1 MSFGKEPFSLYVHIP
16 YCISKCPYCD
26 FNSHVVSKIPEIA
39 YTEALLKELDFY
51 GMKEEWHGRDLKSV
65 FFGGGTP
72 STFSPRSIGK
82 ILEKTES
89 WFGFFKY
96 NYLTQEANPSKE
108 AITKILG

>member
-1 MSFGKEPFSLYVHIP
+1 MSLGKEPFSLYIHIP

-26 FNSHVVSKIPEIA
+26 FNSHVVSKIPERA

-72 STFSPRSIGK
+72 STFSPKSIGK
-82 ILEKTES
+82 TLEKTES
-89 WFGFFKY
+89 LFPF
-96 NYLTQEANPSKE
+96 
-108 AITKILG
+108 